1 MKDGQLEQLKR
12 GCEMKGHW
20 SNGAL
25 VKLPYYLGRLDT
37 IIYIFFQRTKNCEGK
52 CWIFKEYIICQ
63 NEDYIN

>member
-1 MKDGQLEQLKR
+1 MDEGWTIRTIE
-12 GCEMKGHW
+12 KGMW
-20 SNGAL
+20 DEGAL

-37 IIYIFFQRTKNCEGK
+37 IIYIFFQRTKICEGK